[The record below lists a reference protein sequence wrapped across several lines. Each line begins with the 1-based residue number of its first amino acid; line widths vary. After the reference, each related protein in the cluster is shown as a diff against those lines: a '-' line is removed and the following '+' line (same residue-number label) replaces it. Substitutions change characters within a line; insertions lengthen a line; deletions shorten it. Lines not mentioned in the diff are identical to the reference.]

1 MREIGT
7 CISSQDS
14 STQNCSTY
22 NTTGVDMSVSLSPP
36 ISYSGNY
43 VYGGITNPVDSTDTT
58 AAAIMA
64 QVSKEVSFLFPVL
77 GKELN
82 IPMRSRRRH

>member
-1 MREIGT
+1 
-7 CISSQDS
+7 
-14 STQNCSTY
+14 
-22 NTTGVDMSVSLSPP
+22 MSVSLSPP
-36 ISYSGNY
+36 ISNSGNY